1 MFLIA
6 WAATL
11 VVFVCAV
18 VSKVRDGPSWAS
30 WVDSFK
36 SWGLPRRWRPAAG
49 TVVVALEVTAIAA
62 LAMAFTGTRGLALW
76 PALILMVGF
85 TVGLGVRRR
94 QTAAPCH
101 CFGAASAGVDPLL
114 HIVMN
119 LALIAVLIVGMQD
132 AWVTRTAGDVVFAA
146 GTGVVLG
153 LVLVFAP
160 LVVGP
165 PYKLDK
171 NPG

>member
-18 VSKVRDGPSWAS
+18 VSKVRNVPSWAS
-30 WVDSFK
+30 WVDSFE

-49 TVVVALEVTAIAA
+49 TVVVALEVAAIAA
-62 LAMAFTGTRGLALW
+62 LSLAFTGTRSLALW
-76 PALILMVGF
+76 PALILLAGF
-85 TVGLGVRRR
+85 TVGLGIRRR
-94 QTAAPCH
+94 QTDAPCH
-101 CFGAASAGVDPLL
+101 CFGAASADADPLL

-119 LALIAVLIVGMQD
+119 LALIAVLLAGLQN
-132 AWVTRTAGDVVFAA
+132 AWTTRTSGDLVFAM

-153 LVLVFAP
+153 LVVVFAP

-165 PYKLDK
+165 PRRVA
-171 NPG
+171 